1 MNLIKHIAN
10 ILALWTIPY
19 IFVLFFMTITA
30 FAFTY
35 SDAVTSGPFIVFS
48 TLYYIISLMMYFIMS
63 DEPEFHKMQLFK
75 TNKWVD

>member
-19 IFVLFFMTITA
+19 VIVLFFMLVTG

-35 SDAVTSGPFIVFS
+35 SEAVHSGVFIVLTSF
-48 TLYYIISLMMYFIMS
+48 YCIIIAVAYAVYDNENQRDNTF
-63 DEPEFHKMQLFK
+63 KLFK
-75 TNKWVD
+75 TK